1 MRNHTRSS
9 QGSLA
14 ALLLTGLSAAC
25 MSDPLAGTSLP
36 NDASANPGGGTVATG
51 GVTGPAGGTTSPAA
65 GGTTSPAV
73 GGVTSAAGGVTS
85 AAAGTTTTS
94 GGARSPAGGVTS
106 ASEAVTN
113 AVDIFPLTSFTVL
126 VSREVD
132 ILFMIDNSPSMD
144 PKQQALAANFPKM
157 IQVLQNLPD
166 PSNPGQ
172 TSLPDVHIGVI
183 SSDMGAGSDNI
194 GGNCSRV
201 LGDRGLLWGND
212 PNNLIA
218 SVAPGNTLYSTAPG
232 QISTYP
238 TPNGCGLN
246 SGARWISDVANANGV
261 GRAQNYTGQLTD
273 VFTCLAQSVG
283 IAGCGYEH
291 QLQSIRVALNPQQVC
306 NALGNDCTD
315 VNMEN
320 VGFLRPEAYLAIV
333 LITDED
339 DCSAPVADV
348 AQNGNN
354 NDGMFLTRPPGETAS
369 LKCAARGH
377 LCGGQPIPGYDP
389 VNGFTPQN
397 SAPTPNV
404 GPGTG
409 ALGFMHPFSDCTDKE
424 QLDRNNLDS
433 TYLPLIDVRDI
444 IDSVNGVKGNPQTQ
458 ILVSGIFGW
467 PPDTALPNVQTTDQY
482 RIGVDTTS
490 LPAPENTYWDYM
502 PICWNPTVQA
512 SDGNIYKAYGGLRH
526 NKFVSAFGANGQRFS
541 ICNQDFTDA
550 MTQIGTAISQALSP
564 GCVQYPLIDTNPN
577 APGVQPECQVVYD
590 SGCTTPGQ
598 NGCLTT
604 GYSQETLT
612 ECIDPTTQLP
622 LDPTNPLL
630 ANVPDS
636 ARPCWY
642 LYYDADRTTGC
653 PNAFMNQRITVL
665 RPSTAPL
672 APPGTLLALTCL
684 TCPASDQICPA
695 LGSGS

>member
-36 NDASANPGGGTVATG
+36 NDASANPGGATVAPG

-65 GGTTSPAV
+65 GGTTSPAAGGTTGPAAGGTTGPV
-73 GGVTSAAGGVTS
+73 GGVTSA
-85 AAAGTTTTS
+85 
-94 GGARSPAGGVTS
+94 AGGVTS

-166 PSNPGQ
+166 PLDPSG
-172 TSLPDVHIGVI
+172 TAVSLPDVHIGVI

-291 QLQSIRVALNPQQVC
+291 QLQSIQVALNPQQVNC
-306 NALGNDCTD
+306 NAQGNNCTD
-315 VNMEN
+315 INMEN

-397 SAPTPNV
+397 PAPTPNV

-467 PPDTALPNVQTTDQY
+467 PPDTALPNV
-482 RIGVDTTS
+482 
-490 LPAPENTYWDYM
+490 
-502 PICWNPTVQA
+502 
-512 SDGNIYKAYGGLRH
+512 
-526 NKFVSAFGANGQRFS
+526 
-541 ICNQDFTDA
+541 
-550 MTQIGTAISQALSP
+550 
-564 GCVQYPLIDTNPN
+564 
-577 APGVQPECQVVYD
+577 
-590 SGCTTPGQ
+590 
-598 NGCLTT
+598 
-604 GYSQETLT
+604 
-612 ECIDPTTQLP
+612 
-622 LDPTNPLL
+622 
-630 ANVPDS
+630 
-636 ARPCWY
+636 
-642 LYYDADRTTGC
+642 
-653 PNAFMNQRITVL
+653 
-665 RPSTAPL
+665 
-672 APPGTLLALTCL
+672 
-684 TCPASDQICPA
+684 
-695 LGSGS
+695 

>member
-1 MRNHTRSS
+1 
-9 QGSLA
+9 
-14 ALLLTGLSAAC
+14 
-25 MSDPLAGTSLP
+25 
-36 NDASANPGGGTVATG
+36 
-51 GVTGPAGGTTSPAA
+51 
-65 GGTTSPAV
+65 
-73 GGVTSAAGGVTS
+73 
-85 AAAGTTTTS
+85 
-94 GGARSPAGGVTS
+94 VTS

-212 PNNLIA
+212 PNNLTA
-218 SVAPGNTLYSTAPG
+218 SVAPGNTLYSTAAG

-238 TPNGCGLN
+238 TPNGCGLA
-246 SGARWISDVANANGV
+246 SGQRWIIDVANANGV
-261 GRAQNYTGQLTD
+261 GRTQNYTGQLTD

-291 QLQSIRVALNPQQVC
+291 QLQSIRVALNPQQVNC
-306 NALGNDCTD
+306 DSNGKNCTD
-315 VNMEN
+315 INMEN

-333 LITDED
+333 FISDED
-339 DCSAPVADV
+339 DDSAPVADTG
-348 AQNGNN
+348 QNGNN
-354 NDGMFLTRPPGETAS
+354 NDGMFLNRPTGETAS
-369 LKCAARGH
+369 MKAATRGH

-397 SAPTPNV
+397 PAPTPNV

-424 QLDRNNLDS
+424 QLDRNNPDPA
-433 TYLPLIDVRDI
+433 YLPLVDVRDI
-444 IDSVNGVKGNPQTQ
+444 IDSVNSVKQRPQDQ
-458 ILVSGIFGW
+458 ILVSGIYGW
-467 PPDTALPNVQTTDQY
+467 PPDSALPNVQTTDQY

-490 LPAPENTYWDYM
+490 LPPSQSTLWDYM

-526 NKFVSAFGANGQRFS
+526 NKFVSAFGTHGASFS
-541 ICNQDFTDA
+541 ICNQDFTGA
-550 MTQIGTAISQALSP
+550 MTQIGQAIAQALKP

-577 APGVQPECQVVYD
+577 VDGVQPECQVVYKIA
-590 SGCTTPGQ
+590 CNTPGQ
-598 NGCLTT
+598 GTCLST
-604 GYSQETLT
+604 GYSQQTLP
-612 ECIDPTTQLP
+612 ECIDPTTG
-622 LDPTNPLL
+622 NPLVP
-630 ANVPDS
+630 ATPATGNIPDS

-642 LYYDADRTTGC
+642 LLYDNNSVTGC
-653 PNAFMNQRITVL
+653 PSAYMNQRITAL
-665 RPSTAPL
+665 RPSTQPQAP
-672 APPGTLLALTCL
+672 AGTLLAMQCL
-684 TCPASDQICPA
+684 TCANADQQCPA
-695 LGSGS
+695 FSAQ